1 MSQRT
6 LEHSV
11 LETHTVHVF
20 FTKSFCFDS
29 FVKKK
34 KTTFFLKD
42 FSNIEISVF
51 FLVLGGVC
59 SSGQLGW
66 FQLSHSEPGWFFSP
80 ANFPG
85 PSCCCCSVAKSC
97 LTLCNPI
104 DCSTPGPPVLHYFL
118 EFAQIHVHC
127 VSDAIWPSL
136 PLLPPSPFAFNLSQR
151 QFNSVQF
158 SSVAQSCL
166 TLCDPMDWSMPGF
179 PVHHQLHQHHQHQSF
194 FQWASSGQSI
204 IASASVPVL
213 PKNIQDWLLLD
224 LLNCNFCSH

>member
-127 VSDAIWPSL
+127 VSDAIWLSL
-136 PLLPPSPFAFNLSQR
+136 PLLPPSPFAFNLSQHH
-151 QFNSVQF
+151 FNSVQISCSVLSDSLWPHGLEHARLPCPSPTSPTSPTSEFFPMSQQWPKYHSFGF
-158 SSVAQSCL
+158 STSPSKEYSGL
-166 TLCDPMDWSMPGF
+166 TSLRLT
-179 PVHHQLHQHHQHQSF
+179 QLQF
-194 FQWASSGQSI
+194 
-204 IASASVPVL
+204 L
-213 PKNIQDWLLLD
+213 
-224 LLNCNFCSH
+224 